1 LQWVTADCGAILE
14 QDKKDVER
22 LGVGPH
28 LSHAAIY
35 NGVVYLS
42 GVVSPGK
49 SVRQQTKNVLQG
61 IDKLLKQS
69 GTDKSK
75 ILTATV
81 RLTDIRDYDEMNS
94 VWDKWVSPGN
104 TPVRVCVEEKLSML
118 DFFVAIAVIA
128 AQ

>member
-104 TPVRVCVEEKLSML
+104 TPARVCVEEKLSML

>member
-1 LQWVTADCGAILE
+1 M
-14 QDKKDVER
+14 KDVER
-22 LGVGPH
+22 IGVGPH
-28 LSHAAIY
+28 LSNAAIY

-49 SVRQQTKNVLQG
+49 TVREQTENVLKG
-61 IDKLLKQS
+61 VDKLLKQS
-69 GTDKSK
+69 GSDKSK
-75 ILTATV
+75 ILWATV

-104 TPVRVCVEEKLSML
+104 TPARACVEEKLSKL
-118 DFFVAIAVIA
+118 DFYVAIAVIA

>member
-1 LQWVTADCGAILE
+1 MKE
-14 QDKKDVER
+14 VER
-22 LGVGPH
+22 IGVGPH

-49 SVRQQTKNVLQG
+49 SVQEQTKNVLQG
-61 IDKLLKQS
+61 IDKQLKQA

-75 ILTATV
+75 ILSATV
-81 RLTDIRDYDEMNS
+81 RLTDIRDYDAMNS

-104 TPVRVCVEEKLSML
+104 TPARVCVEEKLSML
-118 DFFVAIAVIA
+118 DFSVAIAVIA

>member
-1 LQWVTADCGAILE
+1 MILG
-14 QDKKDVER
+14 QDTNHVER

-28 LSHAAIY
+28 LSHAAIH
-35 NGVVYLS
+35 NGIVYLS

-49 SVRQQTKNVLQG
+49 SVKQQTTNVLKG

-81 RLTDIRDYDEMNS
+81 RLTDIRDYDAMNG
-94 VWDKWVSPGN
+94 VWDTWVSPGN
-104 TPVRVCVEEKLSML
+104 APARVCVEEKLSML
-118 DFFVAIAVIA
+118 DFFVAIAVVA

>member
-1 LQWVTADCGAILE
+1 MGPADCGAILE
-14 QDKKDVER
+14 QGMKEVER
-22 LGVGPH
+22 IGVGPH

-49 SVRQQTKNVLQG
+49 SVQEQTKNVLQG
-61 IDKLLKQS
+61 IDKQLKQA

-75 ILTATV
+75 ILSATV
-81 RLTDIRDYDEMNS
+81 RLTDIRDYDAMNS
-94 VWDKWVSPGN
+94 VWDGWVSPGN
-104 TPVRVCVEEKLSML
+104 TPARVCVEEKLSML
-118 DFFVAIAVIA
+118 DFSVAIAVIA